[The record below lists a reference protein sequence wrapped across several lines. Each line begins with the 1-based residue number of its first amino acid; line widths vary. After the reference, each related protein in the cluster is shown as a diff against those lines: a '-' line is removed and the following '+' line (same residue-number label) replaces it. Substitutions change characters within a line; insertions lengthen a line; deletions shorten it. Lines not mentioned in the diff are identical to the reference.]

1 MDFPHLPPGLYAI
14 VDSLERAGAALDG
27 GAAVVQLRMKRAGA
41 GEILNT
47 ARAVR
52 ALCKG
57 RAAFIMNDRPDI
69 ARLSDADGVHL
80 GQDDLP
86 VLAARA
92 VLGPGKLVG
101 VSTHSDA
108 ELDRALAAGADYL
121 GFGPVF
127 ATASKETALPPP
139 HGLPLLARAVQRAG
153 GVPVVAIGG
162 ITSETVSAVAA
173 TGARCAAA
181 IAELQRDP
189 LAARRFAAAFAGRAA
204 QAAPRVAP
212 PPGVPR

>member
-1 MDFPHLPPGLYAI
+1 MDRHNRLELAGAAYNTGNRMMHLPRGLYAI
-14 VDSLERAGAALDG
+14 VDGLERATAVLEG

-47 ARAVR
+47 ARQVR
-52 ALCKG
+52 ALCQG

-69 ARLSDADGVHL
+69 ARLAEADGVHL

-86 VLAARA
+86 VAAARA
-92 VLGPGKLVG
+92 IVGAGKLVG
-101 VSTHSDA
+101 VSTHSDGEIDA
-108 ELDRALAAGADYL
+108 ALAAGADYL

-127 ATASKETALPPP
+127 PTASKEAALPPP
-139 HGLPLLARAVQRAG
+139 HGLEALARAVLRAR

-162 ITSETVSAVAA
+162 ITSATVREVAA

-181 IAELQRDP
+181 IAELARDP
-189 LAARRFAAAFAGRAA
+189 GAAARFAEAFR
-204 QAAPRVAP
+204 
-212 PPGVPR
+212 